1 MLRRAATAFDRT
13 ALLAAADRARARG
26 RRRKAV
32 ALYRKVLSV
41 LPEDLAVHGKL
52 APLLAAGGERAAA
65 LSSFRKAAAGHE
77 RSGFADRA
85 VSILGQAAERFP
97 EEEPLWDELARL
109 HLSRGRRA
117 SAVAALVR
125 GGEGFLARRQLVQAE
140 RMLGRAGQLE
150 PWHPEATL
158 LLARAKGRAGAREE
172 ALRLL
177 DTLAERTA
185 GRVRARARRLAFRL
199 APTPRRLWRWLRG

>member
-1 MLRRAATAFDRT
+1 MLRRSAAFDR
-13 ALLAAADRARARG
+13 AAVVAAADRARVRG
-26 RRRKAV
+26 RRSKAV
-32 ALYRKVLSV
+32 ALYRQVLAV

-65 LSSFRKAAAGHE
+65 LASFRKAAAGHE

-85 VSILGQAAERFP
+85 LSVLGQAADRFP
-97 EEEPLWDELARL
+97 EEEPLWDEMARL

-117 SAVAALVR
+117 AAVGALTR
-125 GGEGFLARRQLVQAE
+125 GGEGFLARRDLATAE
-140 RMLGRAGQLE
+140 RMLGRAAQLE

-158 LLARAKGRAGAREE
+158 LLARVLGRARRGDE

-177 DTLAERTA
+177 DTLASRTG

-199 APTPRRLWRWLRG
+199 SPTPVRLWRWLRA